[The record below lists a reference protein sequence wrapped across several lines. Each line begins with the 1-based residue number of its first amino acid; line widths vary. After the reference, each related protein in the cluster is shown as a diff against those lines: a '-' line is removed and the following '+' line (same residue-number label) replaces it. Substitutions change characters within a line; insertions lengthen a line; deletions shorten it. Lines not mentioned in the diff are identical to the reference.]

1 MKIYIDG
8 QEYSDFSEGIGA
20 ADVLAEAR
28 GRVSKDGRVITEIRV
43 DGIIMDE
50 EAFSNLAGGLQVHFA
65 SQPVRNLV
73 RESLD
78 EAMRYVPRLTQGLEE
93 IATHFEGDELALGQG
108 KLADAADGLDWL
120 LTVFQ
125 NCTSLLGIEQE
136 TEDTGIEKLKEALS
150 DSIAQLGTLYE
161 EKKYLR
167 MALCIRQHLLPEIG
181 KFSLH
186 LRRLH
191 DLSKSTQ

>member
-1 MKIYIDG
+1 MKIWIDG
-8 QEYSDFSEGIGA
+8 QQYSDFSEGIGA
-20 ADVLAEAR
+20 ADVLAEAKL
-28 GRVSKDGRVITEIRV
+28 RVSKDGRAMTEIRV
-43 DGIIMDE
+43 DGIVMDE

-65 SQPVRNLV
+65 SQPVRDLV

-78 EAMRYVPRLTQGLEE
+78 EAMRYIPRLAKGLGE

-108 KLADAADGLDWL
+108 KLANAADGMDWL

-136 TEDTGIEKLKEALS
+136 AKDTGVEKLKESLS

-167 MALCIRQHLLPEIG
+167 MALCIRQRLLPEIET
-181 KFSLH
+181 FSLH
-186 LRRLH
+186 IRRLH
-191 DLSKSTQ
+191 DLSNSTQ